1 MFSQFLTDIGHS
13 EKVLL
18 MKIFLTVLILIF
30 SFQTW
35 TKADDIKEF
44 EIEGMSL
51 YESALNHFSVNEL
64 QEDTVDNYTSNK
76 YTTSNIYDGLKMY
89 DYIQISY
96 KTNDSKY
103 IIQDISAAKNIKYK
117 ECLSQLDQV
126 ESDIS
131 SIYENSS
138 KISNDGKLTYDH
150 PADKSGQTKVTDI
163 AWYFNT
169 GDVIVAQCYNWQSEF
184 GKKNN
189 FTDSLTIAISNK
201 DIDRWFSKEAY
212 N

>member
-1 MFSQFLTDIGHS
+1 MRI
-13 EKVLL
+13 LL
-18 MKIFLTVLILIF
+18 SVIVLIFGIQSF
-30 SFQTW
+30 S
-35 TKADDIKEF
+35 KAEDIRDF
-44 EIEGMSL
+44 ELEGISL
-51 YESALNHFSVNEL
+51 YESALNHFSENEL
-64 QEDTVDNYTSNK
+64 RKDTVDNYTSNK
-76 YTTSNIYDGLKMY
+76 YTTSNIYDGLDMY

-96 KTNDSKY
+96 KTNDRKY

-131 SIYENSS
+131 SLYENSS
-138 KISNDGKLTYDH
+138 KISNDGNLTYDH
-150 PADKSGQTKVTDI
+150 PVDKSGQSKVTDI

-189 FTDSLTIAISNK
+189 FKDSLTIGISNK
-201 DIDRWFSKEAY
+201 DIDRWLSNEAY

>member
-1 MFSQFLTDIGHS
+1 MRI
-13 EKVLL
+13 LL
-18 MKIFLTVLILIF
+18 SVIVLIFGIQSF
-30 SFQTW
+30 S
-35 TKADDIKEF
+35 KAEDIRDF
-44 EIEGMSL
+44 ELEGISL
-51 YESALNHFSVNEL
+51 YESALNHFSENEL
-64 QEDTVDNYTSNK
+64 RKDTVDNYTSNK
-76 YTTSNIYDGLKMY
+76 YTTSNIYDGLDMY

-96 KTNDSKY
+96 KTNDRKY

-131 SIYENSS
+131 SLYENSS

-150 PADKSGQTKVTDI
+150 PVDKSGQSKVTDI

-189 FTDSLTIAISNK
+189 FKDSLTIGISNK
-201 DIDRWFSKEAY
+201 DIDRWLSNEAY

>member
-1 MFSQFLTDIGHS
+1 MRTILIT
-13 EKVLL
+13 
-18 MKIFLTVLILIF
+18 LILIF
-30 SFQTW
+30 GFQSL

-44 EIEGMSL
+44 ELEGISL
-51 YESALNHFSVNEL
+51 YESALNHFTVNEL
-64 QEDTVDNYTSNK
+64 QKDTVNNYTSNK
-76 YTTSNIYDGLKMY
+76 YTTSNIYDGLDMY

-96 KTNDSKY
+96 KTNDRKY
-103 IIQDISAAKNIKYK
+103 IIQDISAAKNIKYE
-117 ECLSQLDQV
+117 ECISQLDQV

-138 KISNDGKLTYDH
+138 KISNDGKSTYDH
-150 PADKSGQTKVTDI
+150 PVDKSGQSKVTDI
-163 AWYFNT
+163 AWYFDT

-189 FTDSLTIAISNK
+189 FKDSLTIAISNK
-201 DIDRWFSKEAY
+201 DIDRWLSNEAY

>member
-1 MFSQFLTDIGHS
+1 MKKFIFFIFFFVLNLQFLA
-13 EKVLL
+13 
-18 MKIFLTVLILIF
+18 
-30 SFQTW
+30 
-35 TKADDIKEF
+35 KADDIKEF
-44 EIEGMSL
+44 EIEGISL
-51 YESALNHFSVNEL
+51 YESALNHFSIKEL
-64 QEDTVDNYTSNK
+64 KEDRVDNYTSNK
-76 YTTSNIYDGLKMY
+76 YTTSNIYDGLDMY

-96 KTNDSKY
+96 KTNDRKY

-150 PADKSGQTKVTDI
+150 PVDKSGQSKVTDI
-163 AWYFNT
+163 AWYFDT
-169 GDVIVAQCYNWQSEF
+169 GDVIVAQCYNWQSKF

-189 FTDSLTIAISNK
+189 FKDSLTIGISNK
-201 DIDRWFSKEAY
+201 DIDRWFSNEAY

>member
-1 MFSQFLTDIGHS
+1 MLAMRI
-13 EKVLL
+13 LL
-18 MKIFLTVLILIF
+18 SVIVLIFGIQSF
-30 SFQTW
+30 S
-35 TKADDIKEF
+35 KAEDIRDF
-44 EIEGMSL
+44 ELEGISL
-51 YESALNHFSVNEL
+51 YESALNHFSENEL
-64 QEDTVDNYTSNK
+64 RKDTVDNYTSNK
-76 YTTSNIYDGLKMY
+76 YTTSNIYDGLDMY

-96 KTNDSKY
+96 KTNDRKY

-131 SIYENSS
+131 SLYENSS

-150 PADKSGQTKVTDI
+150 PVDKSGQSKVTDI

-189 FTDSLTIAISNK
+189 FKDSLTIGISNK
-201 DIDRWFSKEAY
+201 DIDRWLSNEAY

>member
-1 MFSQFLTDIGHS
+1 MKKFFLLVI
-13 EKVLL
+13 LL
-18 MKIFLTVLILIF
+18 TLNLQLSVN
-30 SFQTW
+30 
-35 TKADDIKEF
+35 ADDIKDF
-44 EIEGMSL
+44 ELEGISL

-64 QEDTVDNYTSNK
+64 QKDTVDNYSSNE
-76 YTTSNIYDGLKMY
+76 YTTSNIYDGLDMY

-96 KTNDSKY
+96 KTDDRKY

-150 PADKSGQTKVTDI
+150 PVDKSGQSKVTDI
-163 AWYFNT
+163 AWYFDT
-169 GDVIVAQCYNWQSEF
+169 GDVIVAQCYNWQSKF

-189 FTDSLTIAISNK
+189 FKDSLTIGISNK
-201 DIDRWFSKEAY
+201 DIDRWFSNEAY

>member
-1 MFSQFLTDIGHS
+1 MKLFLS
-13 EKVLL
+13 A
-18 MKIFLTVLILIF
+18 ILIIF
-30 SFQTW
+30 SLQTIS
-35 TKADDIKEF
+35 KSDDIKEF
-44 EIEGMSL
+44 EIEGISL
-51 YESALNHFSVNEL
+51 YESALNHFTVNEL
-64 QEDTVDNYTSNK
+64 QADTVDNYTSNK
-76 YTTSNIYDGLKMY
+76 YTTSNIYDGLDMY

-96 KTNDSKY
+96 KTDDRKY

-150 PADKSGQTKVTDI
+150 PVDKTGQSKVTDI

-189 FTDSLTIAISNK
+189 FKDSLTIGISNK
-201 DIDRWFSKEAY
+201 DIDQWLSNEAY

>member
-1 MFSQFLTDIGHS
+1 MRI
-13 EKVLL
+13 LL
-18 MKIFLTVLILIF
+18 SVIVLIFGIQLF
-30 SFQTW
+30 S
-35 TKADDIKEF
+35 KADDIRDF
-44 EIEGMSL
+44 ELEGISL

-64 QEDTVDNYTSNK
+64 QKDTVDNYTSNK
-76 YTTSNIYDGLKMY
+76 YTTSNIYDGLDMY

-96 KTNDSKY
+96 KTDDRKY
-103 IIQDISAAKNIKYK
+103 IIQDISAAKNIKYE

-138 KISNDGKLTYDH
+138 RISNDGKSTYDH
-150 PADKSGQTKVTDI
+150 PVDKSGQSKVTDI
-163 AWYFNT
+163 AWYFHT

-189 FTDSLTIAISNK
+189 FKDSLTIGISNK
-201 DIDRWFSKEAY
+201 DIDRWFSNEAY

>member
-1 MFSQFLTDIGHS
+1 MRI
-13 EKVLL
+13 LL
-18 MKIFLTVLILIF
+18 SVIVLIFGIQSF
-30 SFQTW
+30 S
-35 TKADDIKEF
+35 KADDIRDF
-44 EIEGMSL
+44 ELEGISL
-51 YESALNHFSVNEL
+51 YESALNHFSENEL
-64 QEDTVDNYTSNK
+64 RKDTVDNYTSNK
-76 YTTSNIYDGLKMY
+76 YTTSNIYDGLDMY

-96 KTNDSKY
+96 KTNDRKY

-131 SIYENSS
+131 SLYENSS

-150 PADKSGQTKVTDI
+150 PVDKSGQSKVTDI

-189 FTDSLTIAISNK
+189 FKDSLTIAISNK
-201 DIDRWFSKEAY
+201 DIDRWLSNEAY

>member
-1 MFSQFLTDIGHS
+1 MRI
-13 EKVLL
+13 LL
-18 MKIFLTVLILIF
+18 SVIVLIFGIQSF
-30 SFQTW
+30 S
-35 TKADDIKEF
+35 KAEDIRDF
-44 EIEGMSL
+44 ELEGISL
-51 YESALNHFSVNEL
+51 YESALNHFSENEL
-64 QEDTVDNYTSNK
+64 RKDTVDNYTSNK
-76 YTTSNIYDGLKMY
+76 YTTSNIYDGLDMY

-96 KTNDSKY
+96 KTNDRKY

-117 ECLSQLDQV
+117 ECLSQLEQV

-138 KISNDGKLTYDH
+138 NILNDGKLTYDH
-150 PADKSGQTKVTDI
+150 PVDKSGQSKVTDI

-189 FTDSLTIAISNK
+189 FKDSLTIAISNK
-201 DIDRWFSKEAY
+201 DIDRWLSNEAY

>member
-1 MFSQFLTDIGHS
+1 MRTILIT
-13 EKVLL
+13 
-18 MKIFLTVLILIF
+18 LILIF
-30 SFQTW
+30 GFQSL

-44 EIEGMSL
+44 ELEGISL
-51 YESALNHFSVNEL
+51 YESALNHFTVNEL
-64 QEDTVDNYTSNK
+64 QKDTVNNYTSNK
-76 YTTSNIYDGLKMY
+76 YTTSNIYDGLDMY

-96 KTNDSKY
+96 KTNDRKY
-103 IIQDISAAKNIKYK
+103 IIQDISAAKNIKYE
-117 ECLSQLDQV
+117 ECISQLDQV

-138 KISNDGKLTYDH
+138 KISNDGKSTYDH
-150 PADKSGQTKVTDI
+150 PVDKSGQSKVTDI

-189 FTDSLTIAISNK
+189 FKDSLTIGISNK
-201 DIDRWFSKEAY
+201 DIDRWLSNEAY

>member
-1 MFSQFLTDIGHS
+1 MRTILIT
-13 EKVLL
+13 
-18 MKIFLTVLILIF
+18 LILIF
-30 SFQTW
+30 GFQSL

-44 EIEGMSL
+44 ELEGISL
-51 YESALNHFSVNEL
+51 YESALNHFTINEL
-64 QEDTVDNYTSNK
+64 QKDTVDNYTSNK
-76 YTTSNIYDGLKMY
+76 YTTSNIYDGLDMY

-96 KTNDSKY
+96 KTNDRKY
-103 IIQDISAAKNIKYK
+103 IIQDISAAKNIKYE
-117 ECLSQLDQV
+117 ECISQLDQV
-126 ESDIS
+126 ERDIS

-138 KISNDGKLTYDH
+138 KISNDGKSTYDH

-169 GDVIVAQCYNWQSEF
+169 GDVIVAQCYNWQSDY

-189 FTDSLTIAISNK
+189 FKDSLTIAISNK
-201 DIDRWFSKEAY
+201 DIDRWFSNEAY

>member
-1 MFSQFLTDIGHS
+1 MRI
-13 EKVLL
+13 LL
-18 MKIFLTVLILIF
+18 SVIVLIFGIQSF
-30 SFQTW
+30 S
-35 TKADDIKEF
+35 KAEDIRDF
-44 EIEGMSL
+44 ELEGISL
-51 YESALNHFSVNEL
+51 YESALNHFSKNEL
-64 QEDTVDNYTSNK
+64 QKDTVDNYTSNK
-76 YTTSNIYDGLKMY
+76 YTTSNIYDGLDMY

-96 KTNDSKY
+96 KTDDRKY

-150 PADKSGQTKVTDI
+150 PVDKTGQSKVTDI

-169 GDVIVAQCYNWQSEF
+169 GDVIVAQCYNWQSDY
-184 GKKNN
+184 GKMNN
-189 FTDSLTIAISNK
+189 FKDSLTIGISNK
-201 DIDRWFSKEAY
+201 DIDKWFSNEAY

>member
-1 MFSQFLTDIGHS
+1 MKLFLS
-13 EKVLL
+13 A
-18 MKIFLTVLILIF
+18 ILIIF
-30 SFQTW
+30 SLQTIS
-35 TKADDIKEF
+35 KSDDIKEF
-44 EIEGMSL
+44 EIEGISL
-51 YESALNHFSVNEL
+51 YESALNHFTVNEL
-64 QEDTVDNYTSNK
+64 QADTVDNYTSNK
-76 YTTSNIYDGLKMY
+76 YTTSNIYDGLDMY

-96 KTNDSKY
+96 KTDDRKY

-150 PADKSGQTKVTDI
+150 PVDKTGQSKVTDI

-189 FTDSLTIAISNK
+189 FKDSLTIAISNK
-201 DIDRWFSKEAY
+201 DIDRWLSNEAY

>member
-1 MFSQFLTDIGHS
+1 MRI
-13 EKVLL
+13 LL
-18 MKIFLTVLILIF
+18 SVIVLIFGIQSF
-30 SFQTW
+30 S
-35 TKADDIKEF
+35 KAEDIRDF
-44 EIEGMSL
+44 ELEGISL
-51 YESALNHFSVNEL
+51 YESALNHFSENEL
-64 QEDTVDNYTSNK
+64 RKDTVDNYTSNK
-76 YTTSNIYDGLKMY
+76 YTTSNIYDGLDMY

-96 KTNDSKY
+96 KTDDRKY

-150 PADKSGQTKVTDI
+150 PVDKSGQTKVTDI
-163 AWYFNT
+163 AWYFHT

-189 FTDSLTIAISNK
+189 FKDSLTIGISNK
-201 DIDRWFSKEAY
+201 DIDRWLSNEAY

>member
-1 MFSQFLTDIGHS
+1 MRI
-13 EKVLL
+13 LL
-18 MKIFLTVLILIF
+18 SVIVLIFGIQSF
-30 SFQTW
+30 S
-35 TKADDIKEF
+35 KAEDIRDF
-44 EIEGMSL
+44 ELEGISL
-51 YESALNHFSVNEL
+51 YESALNHFSENEL
-64 QEDTVDNYTSNK
+64 RKDTVDNYTSNK
-76 YTTSNIYDGLKMY
+76 YTTSNIYDGLDMY

-96 KTNDSKY
+96 KTNDRKY
-103 IIQDISAAKNIKYK
+103 IIQDISAAKNIKYE
-117 ECLSQLDQV
+117 ECISQLDQV
-126 ESDIS
+126 ERDIS

-150 PADKSGQTKVTDI
+150 PVDKSGQSKVTDI

-189 FTDSLTIAISNK
+189 FKDSLTIAISNK
-201 DIDRWFSKEAY
+201 DIDRWLSNEAY

>member
-1 MFSQFLTDIGHS
+1 MLVMRI
-13 EKVLL
+13 LL
-18 MKIFLTVLILIF
+18 SVIVLIFGIQSF
-30 SFQTW
+30 S
-35 TKADDIKEF
+35 KADDIRDF
-44 EIEGMSL
+44 ELEGVSL
-51 YESALNHFSVNEL
+51 YESALNHFSENEL
-64 QEDTVDNYTSNK
+64 QKDTVDNYTSNK
-76 YTTSNIYDGLKMY
+76 YTTSNIYDGLDMY

-96 KTNDSKY
+96 KTDDRKY

-117 ECLSQLDQV
+117 ECLSQLEQV

-150 PADKSGQTKVTDI
+150 PVDKTGQSKVTDI

-189 FTDSLTIAISNK
+189 FKDSLTIGISNK
-201 DIDRWFSKEAY
+201 DIDRWLSNEAY

>member
-1 MFSQFLTDIGHS
+1 MKKFSLLVLFLT
-13 EKVLL
+13 
-18 MKIFLTVLILIF
+18 LILQILV
-30 SFQTW
+30 
-35 TKADDIKEF
+35 KADDIRDF
-44 EIEGMSL
+44 ELEGISL
-51 YESALNHFSVNEL
+51 YESALNHFSENEL
-64 QEDTVDNYTSNK
+64 RKDTVDNYTSNK
-76 YTTSNIYDGLKMY
+76 YTTSNIYDGLDMY

-96 KTNDSKY
+96 KTNDRKY

-131 SIYENSS
+131 SLYENSS

-150 PADKSGQTKVTDI
+150 PVDKSGQSKVTDI

-189 FTDSLTIAISNK
+189 FKDSLTIGISNK
-201 DIDRWFSKEAY
+201 DIDRWLSNEAY

>member
-1 MFSQFLTDIGHS
+1 MRTILIT
-13 EKVLL
+13 
-18 MKIFLTVLILIF
+18 LILIF
-30 SFQTW
+30 GLQSL

-44 EIEGMSL
+44 ELEGISL
-51 YESALNHFSVNEL
+51 YESALNHFTVNEL
-64 QEDTVDNYTSNK
+64 KKDTVDNYTSNK
-76 YTTSNIYDGLKMY
+76 YTTSNIYDGLDMY

-96 KTNDSKY
+96 KTNDRKY
-103 IIQDISAAKNIKYK
+103 IIQDISAAKNIEYE
-117 ECLSQLDQV
+117 ECISQLDQV

-150 PADKSGQTKVTDI
+150 PVDKSGQSKVTDI

-189 FTDSLTIAISNK
+189 FKDSLTIGISNK
-201 DIDRWFSKEAY
+201 DLDQWLSNEAY

>member
-1 MFSQFLTDIGHS
+1 MRTILIT
-13 EKVLL
+13 
-18 MKIFLTVLILIF
+18 LILIF
-30 SFQTW
+30 SFQSLPQ
-35 TKADDIKEF
+35 ADDIKEF
-44 EIEGMSL
+44 ELEGISL
-51 YESALNHFSVNEL
+51 YESALDHFSVNEL
-64 QEDTVDNYTSNK
+64 QKDTVDNYTSNK
-76 YTTSNIYDGLKMY
+76 YTTSNIYDGLDMY

-96 KTNDSKY
+96 KTNDRKY

-117 ECLSQLDQV
+117 ECLNQLEQV

-138 KISNDGKLTYDH
+138 NILNDGKLTYDH
-150 PADKSGQTKVTDI
+150 PVDKSGQSKVTDI

-169 GDVIVAQCYNWQSEF
+169 GDVIVAQCYNWQSKF

-189 FTDSLTIAISNK
+189 FKDSLTIGISNK
-201 DIDRWFSKEAY
+201 DIDKWFSNEAY

>member
-1 MFSQFLTDIGHS
+1 
-13 EKVLL
+13 
-18 MKIFLTVLILIF
+18 MKKFILIIFFLILNLQLSI
-30 SFQTW
+30 
-35 TKADDIKEF
+35 KADDIKEF
-44 EIEGMSL
+44 EIEGISL
-51 YESALNHFSVNEL
+51 YQSALNHFSINEL
-64 QEDTVDNYTSNK
+64 KEDRVDNYNSNK
-76 YTTSNIYDGLKMY
+76 YTTSNIYHGLEMY

-96 KTNDSKY
+96 KTDDRKY

-150 PADKSGQTKVTDI
+150 PVDKSGQSKVTDI
-163 AWYFNT
+163 AWYFDT
-169 GDVIVAQCYNWQSEF
+169 GDVIVAQCYNWQSKF

-189 FTDSLTIAISNK
+189 FKDSLTIGISNK
-201 DIDRWFSKEAY
+201 DIDRWFSNEAY